1 MKNILRLILAFLLPI
16 AGLNTIFAQSITSQ
30 VSTNFFVEAYNIRGR
45 PFTNK
50 DALNV
55 EGTPLLNNEWKKGTV
70 YFKDGSVSKDVELKF
85 NLEKNELYF
94 NRNGEMFIFNDP
106 ITSFRLETE
115 SEGKSGEL
123 LFRSGYPAN
132 GRHNKESFYE
142 IVADGA
148 KFQVINFR
156 FCYLADA
163 YVYGGTSK
171 KKFTPNEEL
180 YIVDVAFGKITRIK
194 RAEASVV
201 EAMPDLKNK
210 ISQICSTKRLK
221 MKTNADLIILF
232 NELNNL

>member
-1 MKNILRLILAFLLPI
+1 MKSILRLILTILLFI
-16 AGLNTIFAQSITSQ
+16 AGLNNIFAQSITSQ

-50 DALNV
+50 DAINV
-55 EGTPLLNNEWKKGTV
+55 EGSPLLNNEWKKGTV

-94 NRNGEMFIFNDP
+94 NRNGEMFTFNDP
-106 ITSFRLETE
+106 IASFRLEME
-115 SEGKSGEL
+115 NEGKSEEL
-123 LFRSGYPAN
+123 LFRSGYPPH

-142 IVADGA
+142 VVADGA

-156 FCYLADA
+156 YSYLADT
-163 YVYGGTSK
+163 YVYGGSSK

-180 YIVDVAFGKITRIK
+180 YVFDLAFGKVIRIK
-194 RAEASVV
+194 RSEAAVMD
-201 EAMPDLKNK
+201 AMPDLKNR
-210 ISQICSTKRLK
+210 ISQICSTKKLK
-221 MKTNADLIILF
+221 MKTNGDLIILF

>member
-1 MKNILRLILAFLLPI
+1 MKNILRLILAFLLHF

-55 EGTPLLNNEWKKGTV
+55 EGSPLLNNEWKKGTV
-70 YFKDGSVSKDVELKF
+70 YFKDGSVAKGVELKF

-106 ITSFRLETE
+106 VISFRLEME

-123 LFRSGYPAN
+123 FFRSGYPAH
-132 GRHNKESFYE
+132 GRHDMETLYE
-142 IVADGA
+142 VVADGA
-148 KFQVINFR
+148 KFQLINYR
-156 FCYLADA
+156 FSYLADA
-163 YVYGGTSK
+163 YVYGGSSK

-180 YIVDVAFGKITRIK
+180 YVFDVAFGKITRIK
-194 RAEASVV
+194 RSEAAVV
-201 EAMPDLKNK
+201 DAMPDLKDK

-221 MKTNADLIILF
+221 MKSNADLVILF